1 MGETKP
7 QKHDMDLDAE
17 SNSTNCITDVADT
30 NSFLPVPEEELKL
43 QTKGL
48 LLCDIQ
54 TCVKSY
60 LINKSC
66 DVYSMSRQVY
76 MYKHLIFNR

>member
-7 QKHDMDLDAE
+7 KNHELDLDAE
-17 SNSTNCITDVADT
+17 SNSTNGITAVADT

-48 LLCDIQ
+48 LLYVI
-54 TCVKSY
+54 
-60 LINKSC
+60 
-66 DVYSMSRQVY
+66 
-76 MYKHLIFNR
+76 YKCF

>member
-1 MGETKP
+1 MCVIEKEYIIFLKAMGETKP
-7 QKHDMDLDAE
+7 KKHDMDLDAE

-48 LLCDIQ
+48 LLYVI
-54 TCVKSY
+54 
-60 LINKSC
+60 
-66 DVYSMSRQVY
+66 
-76 MYKHLIFNR
+76 YKLVLSHI